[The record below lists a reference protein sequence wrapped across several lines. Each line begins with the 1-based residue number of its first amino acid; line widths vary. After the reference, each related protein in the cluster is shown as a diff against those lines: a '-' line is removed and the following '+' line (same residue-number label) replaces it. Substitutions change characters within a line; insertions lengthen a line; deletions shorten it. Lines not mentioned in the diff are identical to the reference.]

1 MSTAATLIRLRWAL
15 TRATLRK
22 SPWQVVAF
30 VIGVVIAVC
39 VVVGTALGAW
49 GVGSM
54 SPMGATGPALLENGD
69 YRFLRLF
76 SVFLGSIITF
86 MTGFVQLMMLG
97 EGSTMNPKRFALYGI
112 PDREL
117 QFGLLAAGLTGIPA
131 ITGVLSF
138 MAWSLAYRG
147 MGIGAVV
154 AELVAAVFAV
164 VTITSIAKLLISL
177 ATTLVTSKR
186 GKSLFYIVI
195 LLLFVTICQI
205 PNLLVNSGVMDD
217 LAPQARGQVA
227 YAMASLLAWTPFGA
241 AFQLPFDVAT
251 GAWGACLARLALL
264 AATWAVC
271 FAICT
276 WCLRHERLKG
286 DVAGATVTAKGIGA
300 FGWMPDSR
308 SGAVSA
314 RLFAYLKRDPRQA
327 PLFAMPLFF
336 LVIFTVQSHGIHEMV
351 WGALVMS
358 GWMMLVA
365 ESNGLSYDGRGFAMQ
380 VIAGV
385 SGVTDRI
392 GRVRVYVGIIVA
404 YMTVLFVAAAII
416 TGDWSSP
423 SGLLAGLMFASVGV
437 AVAFSGLGIAEVT
450 SCALMYPVA
459 SMDKPFSSPQGR
471 MVAQGFFPF
480 VYMFGSL
487 LAMLPSFIAWIVLM
501 VTGAFYGLYWLMIP
515 VSLANGIGVLALGT
529 WLGGKLL
536 DARMLS
542 VMHTLDS
549 FASLQR

>member
-54 SPMGATGPALLENGD
+54 SPMGATGPVLLENGD

-97 EGSTMNPKRFALYGI
+97 EGSTMSPKRFALYGI

-205 PNLLVNSGVMDD
+205 PNILVNSGVMDD

-264 AATWAVC
+264 AATWVVC

-336 LVIFTVQSHGIHEMV
+336 LVIFTVQSHGIHEIV

-385 SGVTDRI
+385 PGVTDRI

-487 LAMLPSFIAWIVLM
+487 LAMLPSFIAWIALM
-501 VTGAFYGLYWLMIP
+501 ATGAFYGLYWLMIP